1 MSEVKKPALMPSQ
14 ASPVHI
20 VFQALS
26 QGSTVQVTGSA
37 KMRPSVISSIGLNEV
52 TITT

>member
-1 MSEVKKPALMPSQ
+1 MPSQ

-20 VFQALS
+20 AFHALS
-26 QGSTVQVTGSA
+26 QGSSVQVIGSA
-37 KMRPSVISSIGLNEV
+37 KMRPRVISVIGLNEV